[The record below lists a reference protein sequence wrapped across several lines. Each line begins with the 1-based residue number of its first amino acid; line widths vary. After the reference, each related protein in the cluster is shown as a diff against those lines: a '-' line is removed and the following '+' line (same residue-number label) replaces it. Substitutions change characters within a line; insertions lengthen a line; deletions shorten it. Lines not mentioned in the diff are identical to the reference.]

1 MITPNIDDQILFQ
14 EMLERNYFNNFKKG
28 NRNIEFLLSTDET
41 LSICTNCS
49 TQNSDLYPQQDI
61 FIPTK
66 TNKFQNLKSLLKWYM
81 DNQFQCDI
89 HFNGQIEKENISQI
103 IECLDYLKTYIYFQK
118 PIDIIFNTKMENINI
133 IDQIYNNLKDHPYI
147 NPIFYIHLNGY
158 YCGPQIDYIP
168 IFNYIKDK
176 TCFYFKLDL
185 NSTNVKNWIKNY
197 KWWIVNFGLENFLN
211 YAYFNEHLN
220 NDWNYESIQDY
231 LNFLD
236 FQIDFLYENLKENF
250 NQIIFNKIHNKYNNS
265 INISLIDQQILTNQK
280 HYQDCLFHNG
290 LSIDLTTLKIPA
302 CSKLN
307 YPIYH
312 IGEFKYINDKFTIV
326 PLNISLTVVKSHLK
340 KSSTPHCEFCKYMN
354 ICEKTCYGENF
365 LISYNPLCPI
375 KNCCDMQHAKYN
387 FLIYKYDKMNL
398 FNLED
403 YNLTYAFKNDLIQL
417 QEIVKGVNQ

>member
-1 MITPNIDDQILFQ
+1 
-14 EMLERNYFNNFKKG
+14 
-28 NRNIEFLLSTDET
+28 
-41 LSICTNCS
+41 
-49 TQNSDLYPQQDI
+49 
-61 FIPTK
+61 
-66 TNKFQNLKSLLKWYM
+66 
-81 DNQFQCDI
+81 
-89 HFNGQIEKENISQI
+89 
-103 IECLDYLKTYIYFQK
+103 
-118 PIDIIFNTKMENINI
+118 MENINI

-265 INISLIDQQILTNQK
+265 INISLID
-280 HYQDCLFHNG
+280 
-290 LSIDLTTLKIPA
+290 
-302 CSKLN
+302 
-307 YPIYH
+307 
-312 IGEFKYINDKFTIV
+312 
-326 PLNISLTVVKSHLK
+326 
-340 KSSTPHCEFCKYMN
+340 
-354 ICEKTCYGENF
+354 
-365 LISYNPLCPI
+365 
-375 KNCCDMQHAKYN
+375 
-387 FLIYKYDKMNL
+387 
-398 FNLED
+398 
-403 YNLTYAFKNDLIQL
+403 
-417 QEIVKGVNQ
+417 